1 MSKCAFAVIH
11 FGSNPVYLELELYFF
26 RMLRQY
32 TKHDIIY
39 LYSATDTP
47 ESFVEAVRPMVTE
60 AIPFDDRKITFDVD
74 FASGYANFN
83 TLRTCNFIFAY
94 KLIQYDL
101 VCIIESDMVIMKPI
115 DDIFDLRAPAVLT
128 YYNGN
133 AMINSNYEIKIN
145 PTKALIK
152 CKQRGRLNGGVM
164 LIKPS
169 TAMFDMYKKKIVEV
183 VKRSAI
189 YPNETLFEH
198 VNHVYYNLPIMYN
211 FSHFLTKYDIGREYG
226 MNPEDIYVFHF
237 NETKF
242 KHIDII
248 KNPIDESGKNWLQD
262 MNVVKRTPI
271 MHYKT
276 SIYDRYNPEINPTM
290 MGLQNRI
297 IAPPPPMLSRIEESP
312 MMMSRIEESP
322 PRMGLNSPPR
332 MGLNSPTRMGL
343 NSPPR
348 MSLMPPMGSVS
359 PPRMSFASP
368 CPKGMTKNKKTGE
381 CETQKKRSNCPKGT
395 RRNKKTGECEKIDS
409 KP

>member
-32 TKHDIIY
+32 TMHDIIY

-47 ESFVEAVRPMVTE
+47 ESFVEAVRLLVTE

-133 AMINSNYEIKIN
+133 AIINSNYEIKIN

-169 TAMFDMYKKKIVEV
+169 TAMFDTYKKKIAEV

-198 VNHVYYNLPIMYN
+198 VNHVYYNMPIRYN
-211 FSHFLTKYDIGREYG
+211 FSHFLTKYDIRKEYG

-248 KNPIDESGKNWLQD
+248 KNPIDESGKNWLQN
-262 MNVVKRTPI
+262 MNAVKRTPI

-290 MGLQNRI
+290 MGLQNRVL
-297 IAPPPPMLSRIEESP
+297 PRIEESP
-312 MMMSRIEESP
+312 AIISSPPLSLIKPVVSESP
-322 PRMGLNSPPR
+322 SQLIVLNSPP
-332 MGLNSPTRMGL
+332 P
-343 NSPPR
+343 
-348 MSLMPPMGSVS
+348 LMPQLP
-359 PPRMSFASP
+359 P

-381 CETQKKRSNCPKGT
+381 CETHKKRSNCPKGT

>member
-47 ESFVEAVRPMVTE
+47 ESFVDAVRPMVTE

-169 TAMFDMYKKKIVEV
+169 KTMFETYKKKIVEV

-226 MNPEDIYVFHF
+226 MKPEDIYVFHF

-242 KHIDII
+242 KHIDVI

-312 MMMSRIEESP
+312 PRMGSISP
-322 PRMGLNSPPR
+322 PRMGSI
-332 MGLNSPTRMGL
+332 
-343 NSPPR
+343 SPPR
-348 MSLMPPMGSVS
+348 MSLMPPMISSIVDS
-359 PPRMSFASP
+359 PPRMSLMPTPPP

>member
-47 ESFVEAVRPMVTE
+47 ESFVDAVRPMVTE

-169 TAMFDMYKKKIVEV
+169 KTMFDTYKKKIAEV

-198 VNHVYYNLPIMYN
+198 VNPVYYNMPIRYN

-226 MNPEDIYVFHF
+226 MKPEDIYVFHF

-242 KHIDII
+242 KHIDVI

-290 MGLQNRI
+290 MGLQTRI
-297 IAPPPPMLSRIEESP
+297 IAPPPLPMLSRIEESP
-312 MMMSRIEESP
+312 MMMGSISP

-332 MGLNSPTRMGL
+332 MVL

-348 MSLMPPMGSVS
+348 MSLAPSPMLSLMPP
-359 PPRMSFASP
+359 PSP

>member
-169 TAMFDMYKKKIVEV
+169 KTMFETYKKKIAEV

-198 VNHVYYNLPIMYN
+198 VNHVYYNMPIKYN

-226 MNPEDIYVFHF
+226 MKPEDIYVFHF

-242 KHIDII
+242 KHIDVI

-297 IAPPPPMLSRIEESP
+297 IAPPLPMLSRIEESP
-312 MMMSRIEESP
+312 MMMGSSSP
-322 PRMGLNSPPR
+322 PRMVSNSPPR
-332 MGLNSPTRMGL
+332 MGSI
-343 NSPPR
+343 SPPR
-348 MSLMPPMGSVS
+348 MSLAPSPMLSLMPP
-359 PPRMSFASP
+359 PSP

>member
-1 MSKCAFAVIH
+1 MSSNRSSLNKKKCAFAVIH

-32 TKHDIIY
+32 TTQDIIY

-47 ESFVEAVRPMVTE
+47 ESFVDAVRPMVTD

-115 DDIFDLRAPAVLT
+115 DDIFDLQAPAVLT

-169 TAMFDMYKKKIVEV
+169 KTMFDTYKKKIVEV

-198 VNHVYYNLPIMYN
+198 VNHVYYNMPIKYN
-211 FSHFLTKYDIGREYG
+211 FSHFLTKYDIRREYG
-226 MNPEDIYVFHF
+226 LNPEDIYVFHF

-242 KHIDII
+242 KHIDVI

-262 MNVVKRTPI
+262 MNAVKRTPI

-290 MGLQNRI
+290 MGLQNRVLSSI
-297 IAPPPPMLSRIEESP
+297 DERSPIMSRIEESP
-312 MMMSRIEESP
+312 PLSLMKPMVSISPPRMGSNSP

-332 MGLNSPTRMGL
+332 IST
-343 NSPPR
+343 
-348 MSLMPPMGSVS
+348 MSLAPP
-359 PPRMSFASP
+359 P